1 MNQRTQM
8 LQRHNRK
15 TERIARP
22 VANVAHV
29 VVTEITVATAVA
41 NAAKV
46 VAIKQPAKLT
56 ARQRTQH
63 PLFKPR

>member
-29 VVTEITVATAVA
+29 VVTEITVA

-46 VAIKQPAKLT
+46 VVIKQPAKLT

>member
-1 MNQRTQM
+1 M

-29 VVTEITVATAVA
+29 VVTEITVA

-46 VAIKQPAKLT
+46 VAIKQLAKLM

-63 PLFKPR
+63 PLLEPR

>member
-1 MNQRTQM
+1 M

-29 VVTEITVATAVA
+29 VVTEITVA

-46 VAIKQPAKLT
+46 VVIKQLANLM

-63 PLFKPR
+63 PLLKPR